1 MLGGKRLNLRI
12 AEKEDISLLQQWLN
26 DVRFTGDFMSFP
38 VQASRNQ
45 LEPQVLEHKLYGH
58 EWVDFIAEKKDGTK
72 IGELV
77 HFISAPNFGWV
88 EVGYAI
94 VPEERNKGY
103 CTEAVQ
109 ILTDYLFLTKDI
121 VRVQATIDEEN
132 LSSKRVLE
140 KNGFKREGTL
150 RKALWN
156 AAGRWTNGCMYSILR
171 EEWKEP
177 KILTGAVSDSAKKS

>member
-1 MLGGKRLNLRI
+1 MFGLLEGKSINLRI
-12 AEKEDISLLQQWLN
+12 AEKEDIPLLLQWLN
-26 DVRFTGDFMSFP
+26 DVRFIGDFMSYP

-58 EWVDFIAEKKDGTK
+58 EWVDFIVEKKDGAR
-72 IGELV
+72 IGEVV
-77 HFISAPNFGWV
+77 HFISAPNFGWI
-88 EVGYAI
+88 EIGYAI

-103 CTEAVQ
+103 CTEAIQ
-109 ILTDYLFLTKDI
+109 ILTDYLFLTRDI
-121 VRVQATIDEEN
+121 VRVQATIDEKN

-140 KNGFKREGTL
+140 KNGYKKEGTL

-156 AAGRWTNGCMYSILR
+156 ATGRWTNGCIYSNLK

-177 KILTGAVSDSAKKS
+177 RILTKTSSK

>member
-1 MLGGKRLNLRI
+1 VVKVLQGKRLNLRI
-12 AEKEDISLLQQWLN
+12 AEKEDIPLLQQWLN
-26 DVRFTGDFMSFP
+26 DVRFIGDFMSFP
-38 VQASRNQ
+38 IQASKNQ

-58 EWVDFIAEKKDGTK
+58 EWVDFIVEKKDGAK
-72 IGELV
+72 IGEVV

-121 VRVQATIDEEN
+121 ARVQATIDEEN
-132 LSSKRVLE
+132 LGSKRVLE
-140 KNGFKREGTL
+140 KIGFKKEGTL

-156 AAGRWTNGCMYSILR
+156 GAGRWADGCIYSILR

-177 KILTGAVSDSAKKS
+177 RILTKADKK